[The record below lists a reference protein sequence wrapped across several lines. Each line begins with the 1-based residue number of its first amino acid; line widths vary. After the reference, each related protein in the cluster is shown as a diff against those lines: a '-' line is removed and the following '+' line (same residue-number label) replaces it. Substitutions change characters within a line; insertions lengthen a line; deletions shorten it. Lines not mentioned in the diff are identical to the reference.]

1 MLQKVAYSVEGTA
14 GGSGFAQPPWDE
26 STCPL
31 LDPVIGFDRVDDGL
45 KSDDA
50 RRRVDLTARTLMR
63 HPERIRA
70 GATEAIHLVVV
81 CSAEL
86 DLEQFG
92 RTSRASAGSMV
103 ILDLQAP
110 YFLAYRKGCRVIC
123 VAVAGR
129 DLRARLKGPDGQPL
143 SLILPKGA
151 GRLVTSYV
159 ESLHANGCDLVEAT
173 ELVNDQLVE
182 LLVQAVREQTRGH
195 ARECPVERLLAAVRS
210 LINDEIANPALSSKL
225 ICHRLE
231 ISRSKLFEVLAR
243 GGTSLS
249 ECIRQERLRRVCDD
263 LKDPR
268 LGALTVA
275 DIARRWGYDD
285 PASFGRAFK
294 KAYGTPPGTFRG

>member
-1 MLQKVAYSVEGTA
+1 MLQKVANTVEGLSGQA
-14 GGSGFAQPPWDE
+14 GFGRPPWRE
-26 STCPL
+26 PACSL
-31 LDPVIGFDRVDDGL
+31 LDPGIGFDHVYDGL
-45 KSDDA
+45 RGDDA
-50 RRRVDLTARTLMR
+50 RFRVDLTPRTLMR
-63 HPERIRA
+63 RPERIRS

-81 CSAEL
+81 CNAEL
-86 DLEQFG
+86 ALEQFG
-92 RTSRASAGSMV
+92 RTTLASAGSMV

-110 YFLAYRKGCRVIC
+110 YFMDCRKGCRVIC

-129 DLRARLKGPDGQPL
+129 DLRSRLRGADGQPV
-143 SLILPKGA
+143 SLIMPRGA

-159 ESLHANGCDLVEAT
+159 ESLYANGFDLVEAT

-182 LLVQAVREQTRGH
+182 LLAQAVREQTRGQ

-268 LGALTVA
+268 LRTLTVA

-294 KAYGTPPGTFRG
+294 KAYGASPGSFRG